1 MDYIDENGFIKQIID
16 ILGLPAKMIK
26 SDAQVQEIRE
36 QRAAEQQQ
44 AMEMQQ
50 QMAESQMAKNAAPL
64 AKVVQDGSE

>member
-1 MDYIDENGFIKQIID
+1 
-16 ILGLPAKMIK
+16 MIK